1 MTVMMLV
8 KSRKPTPIMS
18 HDDNSCEFSL
28 QIRSLDGELG
38 VGSTNV
44 NDIVAVLM
52 SIDDVNVDNS
62 LISLIDDNDTSLNNT
77 EKEMNQF

>member
-18 HDDNSCEFSL
+18 HDDHSCEFSL

-38 VGSTNV
+38 VGFTNV